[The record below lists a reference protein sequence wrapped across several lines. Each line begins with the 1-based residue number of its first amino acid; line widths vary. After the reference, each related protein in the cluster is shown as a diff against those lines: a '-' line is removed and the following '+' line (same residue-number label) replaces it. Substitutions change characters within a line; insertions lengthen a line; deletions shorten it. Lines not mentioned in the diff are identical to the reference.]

1 MSIHA
6 QKYALLAESVSKT
19 QKVIPTMLAVCT
31 LKSDVQVDHLSPT
44 DSLADSVQ
52 CISSITGDCFEIRLI
67 RRLAREQLIRLAYFA
82 QSLEMKCS
90 WKTAA
95 FAKEKTSPPCSFLID
110 HHRRMLY
117 VGVEVLYQSHE
128 VVLNLAK
135 HIIEYLSIASD
146 GQNTPSEGSFHLV
159 NGDRLLISQT
169 ASVTLILD
177 LEKGLR
183 FPSKAALS
191 AKERTI
197 HIATVGDEIYIRS
210 AVWRLFHQT
219 YEPLPCYSY
228 SVEIDQDAE
237 SYFIPLPL
245 NVLYVLKCVPKM
257 TFSVCAI

>member
-1 MSIHA
+1 M
-6 QKYALLAESVSKT
+6 
-19 QKVIPTMLAVCT
+19 
-31 LKSDVQVDHLSPT
+31 
-44 DSLADSVQ
+44 
-52 CISSITGDCFEIRLI
+52 
-67 RRLAREQLIRLAYFA
+67 
-82 QSLEMKCS
+82 
-90 WKTAA
+90 
-95 FAKEKTSPPCSFLID
+95 
-110 HHRRMLY
+110 
-117 VGVEVLYQSHE
+117 GVEVLYQSHE

-146 GQNTPSEGSFHLV
+146 DRNRPVGDSFHLV

>member
-6 QKYALLAESVSKT
+6 QKYSLLAESISKT
-19 QKVIPTMLAVCT
+19 QKVIPTMLAVRT
-31 LKSDVQVDHLSPT
+31 LKSDVQVNHLSPA
-44 DSLADSVQ
+44 DSLVHSVQ

-67 RRLAREQLIRLAYFA
+67 RRLAREQLIRMAYFA

-95 FAKEKTSPPCSFLID
+95 FAKEKASPPCSFLID
-110 HHRRMLY
+110 HHQRMLY

-159 NGDRLLISQT
+159 NDRLLIGHT

-177 LEKGLR
+177 REKGLR
-183 FPSKAALS
+183 FPSMVALS
-191 AKERTI
+191 AKERI
-197 HIATVGDEIYIRS
+197 VHIATVGDEIYIRS
-210 AVWRLFHQT
+210 ALWRLFHQS

-228 SVEIDQDAE
+228 NVEIDRDAV

-257 TFSVCAI
+257 TFNVCAI